1 MSNLSVTVPVATATD
16 LPLAEVDMAVA
27 TALSAEKSR
36 QRDGLE
42 LIASENYASRA
53 VIEAMGSI
61 FTNKYAEGYP
71 GRRYYGGCENVDQ
84 VERLARE
91 RLLEL
96 FGGDHAN
103 VQPHSGSSPNMA
115 VYMAVLEPGDTI
127 MGLSLEHGGHLTHGH
142 PRNFSGA
149 LYNVASFG
157 VDPETELI
165 DYDQVE
171 ALAREHRP
179 KLIVSGFTA
188 YPRTIDFA
196 RFAEIAQ
203 SVGAYHMTD
212 MAHIAGLV
220 AGGVHPNPVE
230 HADFV
235 TSSTHKSLRGPRGG
249 IVICRTEYARR
260 IDSTVF
266 PGIQGGPFMNV
277 IAAKAV
283 AFGEALTPAFKSY
296 AGGVVENARVLAAG
310 LTEAGLRVVSGGTDN
325 HIVLLD
331 FGADGPSGKK
341 MQRVLEAA
349 GITANKNTV
358 PRETRKPYI
367 ASGIRLGTPALTT
380 RGMGPAEM
388 RQIAGWIAR
397 VSAASDDEGELAAVR
412 NEVYQMAGNFPVP
425 AIG

>member
-412 NEVYQMAGNFPVP
+412 NEVYQMARYFPVP

>member
-1 MSNLSVTVPVATATD
+1 MADPAVNAAL
-16 LPLAEVDMAVA
+16 LAE
-27 TALSAEKSR
+27 ERR
-36 QRDGLE
+36 QVNGLE

-53 VIEAMGSI
+53 VIEALGTV

-71 GRRYYGGCENVDQ
+71 GRRYYGGCENVD
-84 VERLARE
+84 VIERLARD
-91 RLLEL
+91 RALEL

-103 VQPHSGSSPNMA
+103 VQPHSGSAPNMA
-115 VYMAVLEPGDTI
+115 VFMAMLEPGDTL
-127 MGLSLEHGGHLTHGH
+127 MGLSLAHGGHLTHGH
-142 PRNFSGA
+142 PMNFSGG
-149 LYNVASFG
+149 LYNVVSYG
-157 VDPETELI
+157 VDPSTELI

-171 ALAREHRP
+171 ALAIEHRP
-179 KLIVSGFTA
+179 KLIISGATA
-188 YPRTIDFA
+188 YPRAIDFE
-196 RFAEIAQ
+196 RFAAIAER
-203 SVGAYHMTD
+203 VGALHMCD

-230 HADFV
+230 YCDFV

-249 IVICRTEYARR
+249 LLICREAYAKQVDRL
-260 IDSTVF
+260 VF

-283 AFGEALTPAFKSY
+283 AFGEALRPGFAGY
-296 AGGVVENARVLAAG
+296 AQAVVENAAVLAES
-310 LTEAGLRVVSGGTDN
+310 LSEAGLRVVSGGTDN

-349 GITANKNTV
+349 EITTNKNTV

-380 RGMGPAEM
+380 RGMGPGEM
-388 RQIAGWIAR
+388 RRIASWIAR
-397 VSAASDDEGELAAVR
+397 VAGAADEPDVHAAVAAEVRELASR
-412 NEVYQMAGNFPVP
+412 FPVP
-425 AIG
+425 GVN